1 MYALP
6 DCSVTLQDLFEKI
19 PPTLFDGNID
29 SLLACQILLV
39 YPVAKFDKKYLHRNL
54 TLCNRKI
61 AKARSAV
68 KISQSCK

>member
-39 YPVAKFDKKYLHRNL
+39 YPVAKFDKKYLH
-54 TLCNRKI
+54 
-61 AKARSAV
+61 
-68 KISQSCK
+68 